1 LFILE
6 WWVEAPL
13 LERYLFLYEASFT
26 PIVRFFLMYMYA
38 LIHLSVSFQFLYK
51 YPCTF

>member
-38 LIHLSVSFQFLYK
+38 LIHLKCKLSVFV
-51 YPCTF
+51 